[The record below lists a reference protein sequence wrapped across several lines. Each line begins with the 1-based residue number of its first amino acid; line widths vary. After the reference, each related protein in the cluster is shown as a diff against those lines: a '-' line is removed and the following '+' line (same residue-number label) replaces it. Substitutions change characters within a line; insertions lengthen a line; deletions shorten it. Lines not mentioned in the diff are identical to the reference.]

1 MDNLVDDDEDRIM
14 PTPCEKVLKNV
25 RIYVSR
31 KLVKQQT
38 ELYEQAILLGAEFLW
53 NYDESSTHFIYSG
66 KLTDTNKELK
76 IAKEQKKHIVS
87 PNWLL
92 ACKEQRQHVDESLYA
107 LSMTSSAKSLIQ
119 KRSSLT
125 RSSTLTPKA
134 MTPAKS
140 DVLPKEKSPV
150 KEDSFMEDTVKLDR
164 NNQEQ
169 SPNQTTNTEVFMSET
184 DVSTVKTPTIEIPDS
199 MDIKLMFID
208 QLQDK
213 LATIKNNS
221 MHTTKTKWSKNVSG
235 NLQTNVID
243 SNDLESTIDK
253 SGDHLKTADRINCN
267 DSESQLLANYN
278 FMGGMGGNKLHSN
291 QDETV
296 LSEEQAMNELNHSRS
311 KWGINSGGCSD
322 KNMDKRKKSK
332 SFDKA
337 DSSNADMCM
346 ENTHLDFDMDGDKK
360 LLKRKAGDKHSDSN
374 QIDESPSLISNKI
387 KKFTNNMEPPA
398 SSQIQVTIWKDEPT
412 TSIVSSRGSSS
423 SRASAASKKYAN
435 TKNLPDKNDAIA
447 DRIIHAS
454 RASSASA
461 KK

>member
-1 MDNLVDDDEDRIM
+1 
-14 PTPCEKVLKNV
+14 
-25 RIYVSR
+25 
-31 KLVKQQT
+31 
-38 ELYEQAILLGAEFLW
+38 
-53 NYDESSTHFIYSG
+53 
-66 KLTDTNKELK
+66 
-76 IAKEQKKHIVS
+76 
-87 PNWLL
+87 
-92 ACKEQRQHVDESLYA
+92 
-107 LSMTSSAKSLIQ
+107 
-119 KRSSLT
+119 
-125 RSSTLTPKA
+125 
-134 MTPAKS
+134 
-140 DVLPKEKSPV
+140 
-150 KEDSFMEDTVKLDR
+150 MEDTVKLDR